1 MKKIFWLQIF
11 VANILLTACATLNA
25 QPTMLHTETS
35 ELLITSIT
43 QAIPP
48 DEDQIF
54 STPTI
59 MPYTLAKTPQAQPL
73 SIINETNV
81 LRISEIARWGLG
93 SYLDA
98 IASSDHQLIALMHSQ
113 GVLIY
118 STKEL
123 KEVAEIITPFEV
135 TEFAFSVDATK
146 AGLASQTGDV
156 WLVDTKTGD
165 VLQQYH
171 YPLWDLRS
179 IALSPDE
186 NYLLV
191 GSGDGTIFQPIT
203 GGTPI
208 NTPMLEIPA
217 HSLTISPD
225 GTLLASA
232 FDGPI
237 EIRET
242 GTWQVK
248 QVIQN
253 TDWVEGLTFSA
264 DGSLLVGH
272 VRNKLVIWR
281 TADGSVWAS
290 VSAIDHEQF
299 DPLETVDP
307 VFALN
312 GDWSKVVFRYK
323 SIEGARLRLVSLP
336 DRELLKEI
344 SPENFEIPVFV
355 IFDSFSNGI
364 TAILEET
371 GSELP
376 FRVVAWNVEEKTLSQ
391 RMVISRQMTSLSAS
405 EDGNL
410 LAAGMSNGTVLLLDA
425 HSGELNFKGDV
436 THENEVQA
444 VQFGEGYQ
452 KLISAAAGV
461 KNLVMIWNISQN
473 IVEKSWDEPEK
484 WELEGYEVR
493 VWLAPD
499 GKSIVVNPHKIK
511 PFYEPRETYYPS
523 VWYDNQDGSEIAILK
538 VDLPSPAPGER
549 VNYHVPLI
557 SPVAIAP
564 DGQSTVAYV
573 NIGELKV
580 DGIYLWSRDGAS
592 GKRVIGAEG
601 NSQEPVAPILG
612 EFMPDVAPQVM
623 IFSPNGKLLAFSQGT
638 NVKIW
643 DTATW
648 KEVVGMD
655 SAKPET
661 QTPVPTATGDVGVF
675 DFSNAPEF
683 SPLGLSESLVKM
695 QFSPDGTLL
704 VGVSDQG
711 KVWVWR
717 VTDGELLSQFSIDE
731 RYAPALISLD
741 ISSDGKVIYIGDET
755 GIIHVFGVLN

>member
-1 MKKIFWLQIF
+1 MKKIFWLKIF
-11 VANILLTACATLNA
+11 MMSTLITACATMSA
-25 QPTMLHTETS
+25 QPTVLSTETS
-35 ELLITSIT
+35 EPSNNFMT
-43 QAIPP
+43 QTILP
-48 DEDQIF
+48 DENQIS
-54 STPTI
+54 STPTLL
-59 MPYTLAKTPQAQPL
+59 PYTLAKTPLAQTL
-73 SIINETNV
+73 QIINENNA

-93 SYLDA
+93 SYLNA
-98 IASSDHQLIALMHSQ
+98 NASSDHQLIALLHSQ

-118 STKEL
+118 STQEL
-123 KEVAEIITPFEV
+123 KEVSEIITPFEV
-135 TEFAFSVDATK
+135 TEFAFSVDAKK
-146 AGLASQTGDV
+146 ATLASQTGDV
-156 WLVDTKTGD
+156 WIVDIRTGD
-165 VLQQYH
+165 ILQQYH

-179 IALSPDE
+179 IALSPDG

-191 GSGDGTIFQPIT
+191 GSGDGTILQPIT
-203 GGTPI
+203 GGKPI
-208 NTPMLEIPA
+208 NTPMLDMPA
-217 HSLTISPD
+217 HSMTISPD
-225 GTLLASA
+225 GTMLAAA
-232 FDGPI
+232 FNGPI

-242 GTWQVK
+242 GTWQVT

-281 TADGSVWAS
+281 IADGSVWAS

-307 VFALN
+307 VFAFN
-312 GDWSKVVFRYK
+312 EDWSKVVFQYK
-323 SIEGARLRLVSLP
+323 SMEGSSLRLVSFP
-336 DRELLKEI
+336 DGELLKEI
-344 SPENFEIPVFV
+344 FPENYGVPIFV
-355 IFDSFSNGI
+355 IFNSFIDGI

-371 GSELP
+371 GSDLH
-376 FRVVAWNVEEKTLSQ
+376 FRVVAWKVEEKTLSQ
-391 RMVISRQMTSLSAS
+391 RMVISRQMTSLSVS
-405 EDGNL
+405 DDGLL
-410 LAAGMSNGTVLLLDA
+410 LAAGMSNGTVVLLDA
-425 HSGELNFKGDV
+425 YSGALIFKGDV

-444 VQFGEGYQ
+444 VQFGEGDQ
-452 KLISAAAGV
+452 KLISSAAGV
-461 KNLVMIWNISQN
+461 RNLVMIWNISQK

-511 PFYEPRETYYPS
+511 PVYEPRETYYSS

-538 VDLPSPAPGER
+538 VDLPSTAPGER

-564 DGQSTVAYV
+564 DGLSVVAYV
-573 NIGELKV
+573 NIGNLKV
-580 DGIYLWSRDGAS
+580 DGIYFWSRDGAS
-592 GKRVIGAEG
+592 GRRVIGAEG
-601 NSQEPVAPILG
+601 NSQEPVAPILS

-623 IFSPNGKLLAFSQGT
+623 IFSPNGKQLALSQGT
-638 NVKIW
+638 KVKIW

-717 VTDGELLSQFSIDE
+717 VTDGELLSQLSVDE
-731 RYAPALISLD
+731 RYTPALISLD
-741 ISSDGKVIYIGDET
+741 ISSDGKVIYVGDET